1 MPVMS
6 CAFFSMG
13 IRGRT
18 KRLNVSSSA
27 RRAAIC
33 VMWLCR
39 PEKETEEKGELAE
52 EASRKKKRGGGG
64 GSGGGGG
71 REREGIYRE
80 GWRETEMER
89 RKRKRWDIER
99 GVERKREREGWG

>member
-6 CAFFSMG
+6 CAPFSMG

-52 EASRKKKRGGGG
+52 EV
-64 GSGGGGG
+64 
-71 REREGIYRE
+71 
-80 GWRETEMER
+80 R
-89 RKRKRWDIER
+89 RKRKR
-99 GVERKREREGWG
+99 EGGWVGGGGGGWRQR